1 MKKKILKIVIILI
14 IFSIVMNSFYL
25 ISFAENNTYN
35 QKIISAQKVRNN
47 GINNFPE
54 SYQILLNK
62 LVEKNGYTNWKFKAF
77 YTDIDWNELVE
88 NETTHMKNT
97 IYKSQYSSYP
107 DSWYCECGQEGDK
120 NFYCASKEI
129 TEYYLDP
136 RNFLTNVTIF
146 QFLDLSNSSK
156 ISIEQIEKLVD
167 GTYLDGT
174 TDTGVRYAQAIKD
187 ASEASGES
195 AYSIVIRIFQELGK
209 SSTKPRQISGQDPD
223 YPNIYNFYNY
233 GAFDG
238 EDNIKSALAYAQSKG
253 WTNEYKAIVEGAKL
267 ASTSYLRRGQ
277 NTKYLY
283 KFDVVGSTKSDLY
296 EKQYMT
302 NVEDPNSQAQQ
313 LQKVYSENGL
323 LDSELTF
330 IIPIYK
336 NMPTYKKLPSTQTG
350 NLYYVGSNYTS
361 VALRTEP
368 SITKGEK
375 IEPLRKD
382 TIINV
387 LQTGIN
393 SLTEKDGNIIWAKV
407 QVNGQIGYISEEYI
421 TKVNTQKDTYKVPTD
436 TDLPFEDV
444 DSDEWYYKAVKYVYE
459 KKIMSGTKSTEF
471 SPETTVTRA
480 MIVTMLH
487 NLEGQPYVPGKSKFT
502 DVQDTNE
509 WYYVAIKWAE
519 KNKIVSGYSNGKF
532 GPNDPVTR
540 EQLAV
545 ILNQYCKYKG
555 KYKAVKAEY
564 SKFSDSNEISDFAI
578 WGMNWAVGSGII
590 NGSKGKLNP
599 QGTATRAEAAAML
612 SNYNIVI
619 Q

>member
-77 YTDIDWNELVE
+77 YTDIEWDELVE
-88 NETTHMKNT
+88 NETKHMKNT
-97 IYKSQYSSYP
+97 IYKSQYSAYP
-107 DSWYCECGQEGDK
+107 ESWYCSCGQEGDK
-120 NFYCASKEI
+120 NYYCASKEI
-129 TEYYLDP
+129 IEYYLDP
-136 RNFLTNVTIF
+136 RNFLTNITIF
-146 QFLDLSNSSK
+146 QFLDLSNSSN
-156 ISIEQIEKLVD
+156 ISIEQIENLVD

-223 YPNIYNFYNY
+223 YPNVYNFYNY

-267 ASTSYLRRGQ
+267 ASTSYLKRGQ

-283 KFDVVGSTKSDLY
+283 KFDVVGNTKSDLY
-296 EKQYMT
+296 EMQYMT
-302 NVEDPNSQAQQ
+302 NVQDPNSQAQQ

-350 NLYYVGSNYTS
+350 NLYYVSSNYTS

-368 SITKGEK
+368 SVTKGEK

-387 LQTGIN
+387 LETGIN
-393 SLTEKDGNIIWAKV
+393 SLTEKDGNIIWSKV

-487 NLEGQPYVPGKSKFT
+487 NMEGQPYVSGTSKFA

-519 KNKIVSGYSNGKF
+519 KNKIVSGYSNGNF

-555 KYKAVKAEY
+555 KYKKVKADY
-564 SKFSDSNEISDFAI
+564 SKFNDSNKISDFAI

-590 NGSKGKLNP
+590 NGSKGNLNP

>member
-14 IFSIVMNSFYL
+14 IFSIVINSLSL
-25 ISFAENNTYN
+25 ISFANNNTYN
-35 QKIISAQKVRNN
+35 QKIISAQQVRNN
-47 GINNFPE
+47 GISNFPE

-62 LVEKNGYTNWKFKAF
+62 LVEKNGYVNWKFKAF

-97 IYKSQYSSYP
+97 IYKSKYSAYP
-107 DSWYCECGQEGDK
+107 DSWYCSCGQEGDK
-120 NFYCASKEI
+120 NYYCASKDI
-129 TEYYLDP
+129 IEYYLDP
-136 RNFLTNVTIF
+136 RNFLTNITIF
-146 QFLDLSNSSK
+146 QFLDLSNSSN
-156 ISIEQIEKLVD
+156 ISISQIESIVK
-167 GTYLDGT
+167 GTYLDGK

-209 SSTKPRQISGQDPD
+209 KSTKPIQISGQDPD
-223 YPNIYNFYNY
+223 YPKVYNFYNY
-233 GAFDG
+233 GANDG
-238 EDNIKSALAYAQSKG
+238 DNNIKNALAYAQSKG

-283 KFDVVGSTKSDLY
+283 KFDVVGSTKNDLY
-296 EKQYMT
+296 QMQYMT

-313 LQKVYSENGL
+313 LQKVYAENGL

-350 NLYYVGSNYTS
+350 NLYYVSSNYTN
-361 VALRTEP
+361 VALRSEP
-368 SITKGEK
+368 SVKEGEK

-393 SLTEKDGNIIWAKV
+393 SLTEKDGNIMWAKV
-407 QVNGQIGYISEEYI
+407 EVNGKTGYISEEYI
-421 TKVNTQKDTYKVPTD
+421 TKVNTKKDTYKVPTD

-444 DSDEWYYKAVKYVYE
+444 DSDEWYYSAIKYSYNN
-459 KKIMSGTKSTEF
+459 KFISGTTSTTF
-471 SPETTVTRA
+471 SPDMKLTRGMLVT
-480 MIVTMLH
+480 ILH
-487 NLEGQPYVPGKSKFT
+487 NMEGKPKVTEVNKFP
-502 DVQDTNE
+502 DVQDSTM
-509 WYYVAIKWAE
+509 YYYKAVNWAI
-519 KNKIVSGYSNGKF
+519 KNKIISGYNNGKF
-532 GPNDPVTR
+532 GPDDLITR

-545 ILNQYCKYKG
+545 ILWKYSRYKG
-555 KYKAVKAEY
+555 TYKDKTADY
-564 SKFSDSNEISDFAI
+564 SKFSDSKKISEFAQK
-578 WGMNWAVGSGII
+578 GMNWAVGVGVIT
-590 NGSKGKLNP
+590 GSQGQLLP
-599 QGTATRAEAAAML
+599 QGNASRAEAVSMI
-612 SNYNIVI
+612 YKYCTKVK
-619 Q
+619 